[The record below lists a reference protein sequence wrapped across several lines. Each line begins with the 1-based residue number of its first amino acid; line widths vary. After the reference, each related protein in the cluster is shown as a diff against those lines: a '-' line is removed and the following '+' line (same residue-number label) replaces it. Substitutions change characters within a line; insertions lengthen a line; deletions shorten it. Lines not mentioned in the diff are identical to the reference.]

1 MKRRSEML
9 EESFEKKRY
18 SSKEKDKKCVE
29 KEDAGI
35 IIGDSHKISHEAIPL
50 NMANIACSVTERILT
65 PIFGSYAIPFI
76 ILAGAL
82 SFRKGVEIN
91 KSISV

>member
-9 EESFEKKRY
+9 EESFEKKKY
-18 SSKEKDKKCVE
+18 SSRQQERKVVE
-29 KEDAGI
+29 KEDPGI
-35 IIGDSHKISHEAIPL
+35 NIGESHKLSHEVIPM
-50 NMANIACSVTERILT
+50 NMANIACGVTEKVLT
-65 PIFGSYAIPFI
+65 PIFGAYAIPFI

-91 KSISV
+91 NSISV